1 MPLEKE
7 VKFMGTLKAS
17 INREEE
23 KTSLILQIT
32 EIEELEI
39 ELTEDKPNDVKS
51 VFNKLISLLK
61 KGLFEFELEDDKEDL
76 YFHISSEYLGQL
88 NTELASIYQELAD
101 YKLLEEN
108 E

>member
-7 VKFMGTLKAS
+7 VKFMETLKAK

-23 KTSLILQIT
+23 KTSLLLQIT
-32 EIEELEI
+32 ETEELEI

-61 KGLFEFELEDDKEDL
+61 KGAFEFELEDDKEDL
-76 YFHISSEYLGQL
+76 YFHISSEYIRQL
-88 NTELASIYQELAD
+88 NTEMASIYQELSD
-101 YKLLEEN
+101 YELLEEN